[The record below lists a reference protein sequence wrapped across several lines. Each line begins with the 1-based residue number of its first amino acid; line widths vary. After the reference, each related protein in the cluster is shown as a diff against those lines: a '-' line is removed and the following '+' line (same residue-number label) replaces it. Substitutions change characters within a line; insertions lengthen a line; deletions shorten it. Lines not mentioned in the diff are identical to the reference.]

1 VNIDQA
7 LKRKELLG
15 AALGSF
21 ETWRVW
27 LAVLKAAFGLQLADE
42 ELAVF
47 HTVAGNRAPPTS
59 RVRELWAIVGR
70 RGGKSRVAATLA
82 VYLALF
88 TKHKLADG
96 ERGLVL
102 VIAASM
108 EQAKTVFSYALAFFR
123 SSPMLG
129 KEIAE
134 ATRFEIRLRN
144 GVIISTHSCSYRTV
158 RGRTLVGCVLDEVA
172 FFRDESSAMPDL
184 ETYRAL
190 LPSLATTNG
199 MLIGI
204 STPYRRVGLLHQKHR
219 DHFGCDSD
227 DTLVVSG
234 GTRMFNPSISDAV
247 IAAQSAAD
255 PEAAGAEWDA
265 EFRRDIGAYLD
276 DATIEAAIDHARA
289 LELPPVR
296 GLHYRAFVDASGGR
310 SDHYCVAVGHRHAG
324 RYIVDLVKG
333 VPPPFDP
340 DLVTRELAGAIKSYR
355 CFEVRGD
362 RYGAEWVQGAWQRA
376 GLRYVPSELDKSQIY
391 AEALVTFTMG
401 LVSLP
406 DHPRLIRE
414 LRLLER
420 HTHRSGKDS
429 IDHARGAHDDYANA
443 VAGVLRDLS
452 AYYGYD
458 AELLGRAYALNDVP
472 KPVLSPKWRH
482 HHPQFTDEQYARI
495 TAPVPFGPF
504 PR

>member
-1 VNIDQA
+1 MIGTTAARIDKCAVMQA
-7 LKRKELLG
+7 P
-15 AALGSF
+15 
-21 ETWRVW
+21 
-27 LAVLKAAFGLQLADE
+27 
-42 ELAVF
+42 
-47 HTVAGNRAPPTS
+47 H
-59 RVRELWAIVGR
+59 
-70 RGGKSRVAATLA
+70 
-82 VYLALF
+82 
-88 TKHKLADG
+88 
-96 ERGLVL
+96 
-102 VIAASM
+102 
-108 EQAKTVFSYALAFFR
+108 
-123 SSPMLG
+123 
-129 KEIAE
+129 
-134 ATRFEIRLRN
+134 
-144 GVIISTHSCSYRTV
+144 
-158 RGRTLVGCVLDEVA
+158 
-172 FFRDESSAMPDL
+172 
-184 ETYRAL
+184 
-190 LPSLATTNG
+190 
-199 MLIGI
+199 
-204 STPYRRVGLLHQKHR
+204 
-219 DHFGCDSD
+219 
-227 DTLVVSG
+227 
-234 GTRMFNPSISDAV
+234 
-247 IAAQSAAD
+247 AD
-255 PEAAGAEWDA
+255 PESAGAEWHA

-276 DATIEAAIDHARA
+276 DATIEAAIDHARP

-333 VPPPFDP
+333 VAPPFDP

-362 RYGAEWVQGAWQRA
+362 RYGAQWVQGAWQRA
-376 GLRYVPSELDKSQIY
+376 GVRYVPSELDKSQIY